1 MHSNSDCAT
10 LQTISFISAAA
21 LLAGLLLAFVGV
33 VFFGNFNFADNA
45 HLGIFAATL
54 FAPVFVAACWLFF
67 LARPSSLS
75 AALTFAS
82 YAMTAIAWFLWSI
95 PAARGLVH

>member
-1 MHSNSDCAT
+1 MRAPIYIRVAMSIVSAT
-10 LQTISFISAAA
+10 A
-21 LLAGLLLAFVGV
+21 LFAGLLLALIGLI
-33 VFFGNFNFADNA
+33 FFGNFNFANNS

-54 FAPVFVAACWLFF
+54 FAPVFVAACWMFF

-82 YAMTAIAWFLWSI
+82 YAVTAIAWFLWTI
-95 PAARGLVH
+95 PAASGLVH